1 MERKFPFLLEVLN
14 SESTGRGDLEKEELV
29 EYLLPEE
36 QEAGQE
42 LVLPENDYNLS
53 GSYIHKK
60 S

>member
-1 MERKFPFLLEVLN
+1 MLN